1 MKTRKDTTVF
11 EKILRSLLLGLGA
24 DVLSCVVFLALAA
37 LLFTTGV
44 LPTAAATPVALGILA
59 LSALVG
65 GFVSARYAKERG
77 LLYGLGTGFLF
88 LLLTAL
94 VAITL
99 LQEFDGK
106 LFFVKAILTIVLGA
120 VGGVLGVNI
129 KRK

>member
-1 MKTRKDTTVF
+1 MKTRKETTVF

-37 LLFTTGV
+37 VLFTTGL
-44 LPTAAATPVALGILA
+44 LPAAAGTPTALGILA
-59 LSALVG
+59 LSALGG

-77 LLYGLGTGFLF
+77 LLYGVGTGFLF

-106 LFFVKAILTIVLGA
+106 LFFVKAILTIVFGA
-120 VGGVLGVNI
+120 IGGVLGVNM

>member
-77 LLYGLGTGFLF
+77 LLYGVGTGFLF
-88 LLLTAL
+88 LLLTAI

>member
-77 LLYGLGTGFLF
+77 LLYGVGTGFLF

>member
-1 MKTRKDTTVF
+1 MKTRKETTIF

-24 DVLSCVVFLALAA
+24 DVLSGLLFLALAA
-37 LLFTTGV
+37 LLLTTGV
-44 LPTAAATPVALGILA
+44 LPTVAATPTALGILS
-59 LSALVG
+59 LSSLVG

-77 LLYGLGTGFLF
+77 LLYGVGTGFLF

-94 VAITL
+94 VAIAL

-106 LFFVKAILTIVLGA
+106 LFFVKAILTLVFGA